1 MVKTALMVMM
11 AAVLAH
17 HLGLSE
23 AVAKVVSKILK
34 CPRCLSFWTVL
45 FVLVILGNDPVFAVA
60 LSILMAYL
68 SIWSGLLLIWLNDLY
83 ERIWQKTR
91 KGS

>member
-1 MVKTALMVMM
+1 MVKTALIVMM
-11 AAVLAH
+11 VAVLAQ

-23 AVAKVVSKILK
+23 AIAAVVSKVMK

-45 FVLVILGNDPVFAVA
+45 FVLVILGCDLFIAVG

-68 SIWSGLLLIWLNDLY
+68 SIWSGLLLMMLNDLY
-83 ERIWQKTR
+83 ETLWQRLKKR
-91 KGS
+91 R

>member
-1 MVKTALMVMM
+1 MLVIALIVMM
-11 AAVLAH
+11 VAVLAQ

-23 AVAKVVSKILK
+23 AIAKVVSKILK

-45 FVLVILGNDPVFAVA
+45 FALLALGCDAFIAMG

-68 SIWSGLLLIWLNDLY
+68 SIWIGLPLGMLNNLY
-83 ERIWQKTR
+83 KRLWQGRR
-91 KGS
+91 K

>member
-1 MVKTALMVMM
+1 MVKTALIVMM
-11 AAVLAH
+11 AATLAQ

-45 FVLVILGNDPVFAVA
+45 FVLVILDHDPVIAVG

-68 SIWSGLLLIWLNDLY
+68 SIWSGLLLIKLNDLY
-83 ERIWQKTR
+83 ERLWQKQKTR
-91 KGS
+91 D

>member
-1 MVKTALMVMM
+1 MVMTALMAMM
-11 AAVLAH
+11 AAVLAQ

-45 FVLVILGNDPVFAVA
+45 SSLVILGHDPFIAVG

-68 SIWSGLLLIWLNDLY
+68 SIWSGLLLIRLNDLY
-83 ERIWQKTR
+83 EKLWQRLR
-91 KGS
+91 KED